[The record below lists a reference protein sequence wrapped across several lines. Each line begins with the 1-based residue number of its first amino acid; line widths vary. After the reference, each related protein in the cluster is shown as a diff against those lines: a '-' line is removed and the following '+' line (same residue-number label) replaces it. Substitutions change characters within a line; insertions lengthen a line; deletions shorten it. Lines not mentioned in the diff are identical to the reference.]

1 MPRLL
6 NIFVPHCSDLLTD
19 HLPHGDGLIAHGFIT
34 SLARRGHRLHVA
46 AQRVELREALH
57 PNITL
62 HVIPLKRAR
71 GMQSRLE
78 YMFRVRRL
86 LRDLQRSQCFDLVH
100 QLNPVF
106 TGVSLALPG
115 SNLPLVLGTYVA
127 RWPDDPD
134 ALTAGGSWRA
144 RALTRGRDLIA
155 AMQQRR
161 ADALL
166 LTTPAALNRLPDP
179 QAVQNRIHLIPHG
192 IDTDLFSP
200 LAGWESPERMQA
212 EQQKPSILFLANV
225 LKRKGI
231 FTLVEA
237 FRRVAAE
244 ISSCILRIAGS
255 GSDLAEVRRRIAAL
269 DCAHQVEFLGHQ
281 ERADTPQLY
290 RDCSV
295 YCLPSFGEPY
305 ATTVMEAMS
314 CARPM
319 VVTDCGGLPY
329 MVHESGG
336 LRVPAGNPEALAQAL
351 IWLLQH
357 PHQRAQMGRYNR
369 ERVES
374 EMSWDSVAQ
383 KLEAIYD
390 ITLSRWTRPPR
401 RDLAPLAV
409 GLKAGPVT

>member
-1 MPRLL
+1 MLRPL

-62 HVIPLKRAR
+62 YVIPLKGAR
-71 GMQSRLE
+71 GMRSRLE

-86 LRDLQRSQCFDLVH
+86 LRDLQGSQHFDLVH

-106 TGVSLALPG
+106 TGVSLALTG
-115 SNLPLVLGTYVA
+115 SGLPLVLGTYVA

-134 ALTAGGSWRA
+134 GLTAGGGWRA
-144 RALTRGRDLIA
+144 RTVARGRDLIA

-166 LTTPAALNRLPDP
+166 LTTPAAWNRLPDP
-179 QAVQNRIHLIPHG
+179 EAVQNRIHLIPHG

-200 LAGWESPERMQA
+200 LAGWDSPERMQA

-244 ISSCILRIAGS
+244 FPDCILRVAGS
-255 GSDLAEVRRRIAAL
+255 GSDLAEVRRRVADL
-269 DCAHQVEFLGHQ
+269 DCARQVEFLGHQ
-281 ERADTPQLY
+281 ERAETPGLY
-290 RDCSV
+290 RNCSV
-295 YCLPSFGEPY
+295 YCLPSFWRTLRNHRGGSHGLCPGPY
-305 ATTVMEAMS
+305 
-314 CARPM
+314 C
-319 VVTDCGGLPY
+319 D
-329 MVHESGG
+329 
-336 LRVPAGNPEALAQAL
+336 
-351 IWLLQH
+351 
-357 PHQRAQMGRYNR
+357 
-369 ERVES
+369 
-374 EMSWDSVAQ
+374 
-383 KLEAIYD
+383 
-390 ITLSRWTRPPR
+390 
-401 RDLAPLAV
+401 
-409 GLKAGPVT
+409 